1 MDIPFH
7 RLFSMPA
14 FEGLRITRH
23 YCIKNPDM
31 AISEITHLIIHVEAD
46 ASSFDMEASQYL
58 HNIIGDTT
66 NVSGQRYYQCCIN
79 DVILHRQ
86 PAWAKLMTL
95 GRTRFVKKLNRDES
109 SMFRQAGLLMSPPT
123 DDVIKWW
130 DNLSGRVRL
139 INDALKLEQAR
150 RAEKCSLDYERQRL
164 KALGITNEPVWTA
177 IEDNTAGYDVQ
188 SYEKN
193 DYGPINKL
201 IEVKSTVASPLRFYV
216 TRNEWEQAV
225 KFGDAYVFHIWDMK
239 QVKPILYEKTVS
251 DVAPHI
257 PNDNAKGKWKNA
269 EIPLNIG

>member
-1 MDIPFH
+1 MDVPFH

-14 FEGLRITRH
+14 FEGLRVTRF

-31 AISEITHLIIHVEAD
+31 GIDEIVKLILHVEAD
-46 ASSFDMEASQYL
+46 ASSFDLEASEYL
-58 HNIIGDTT
+58 HKIVGNTA
-66 NVSGQRYYQCCIN
+66 NVTGQEYYQCCIN

-95 GRTRFVKKLNRDES
+95 GRSRFVKKLERDDC
-109 SMFRQAGLLMSPPT
+109 SMFRQAGLLKSPPT

-130 DNLSGRVRL
+130 DELSGRVRL
-139 INDALKLEQAR
+139 VTDAAKMEQAR
-150 RAEKCSLDYERQRL
+150 KAEKYSLDHERKIL
-164 KALGITNEPVWTA
+164 KALGIITEPVWTA
-177 IEDNTAGYDVQ
+177 IEDNTAGYDIQ

-193 DYGPINKL
+193 NYGLINKL

-225 KFGDAYVFHIWDMK
+225 KFGEAYNFHIWDMK
-239 QVKPILYEKTVS
+239 KTKPVLYERSVS

-257 PNDNAKGKWKNA
+257 PNDNAKGKWKTA
-269 EIPLNIG
+269 EIPLSFV